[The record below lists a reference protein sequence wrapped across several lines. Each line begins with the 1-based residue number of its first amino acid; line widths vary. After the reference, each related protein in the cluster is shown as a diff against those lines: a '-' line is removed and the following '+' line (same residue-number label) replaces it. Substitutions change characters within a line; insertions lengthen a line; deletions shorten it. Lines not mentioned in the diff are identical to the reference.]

1 MNIWLINEQYVSEL
15 VKRVRYL
22 WVFVLGL
29 LILTG
34 CGQPSYKQS
43 AASVSSISS
52 IRTSTPISGPLYA
65 QYLEWRGT
73 PYRLGGNSR
82 QGVDCSSFVQQ
93 TFSQRLGI
101 SLPRTTAEQ
110 HRIGESVARDQLQT
124 GDLVFFKTEVK
135 VRHVGIYLGDQVFL
149 HASTSQGVTLSRL
162 DNVYWSPRYW
172 KAKRVVVY

>member
-1 MNIWLINEQYVSEL
+1 MRWGGY
-15 VKRVRYL
+15 
-22 WVFVLGL
+22 WCAVFLGL
-29 LILTG
+29 ALLTG
-34 CGQPSYKQS
+34 CGQPAARQPS
-43 AASVSSISS
+43 ASISS
-52 IRTSTPISGPLYA
+52 FKTTSSMSEPLYA

-110 HRIGESVARDQLQT
+110 HRIGKSVARNQLQT
-124 GDLVFFKTEVK
+124 GDLIFFKTEVK

-172 KAKRVVVY
+172 KAKRVITSS